1 MQKMAININAD
12 LGEMTGKD
20 EQIMPY
26 ISSCNIATGGHIGNT
41 DSIQKAISLALK
53 HDVKS
58 GAHPSYPDLQNFGR
72 ITPEIS
78 TDNLKKSLVQ
88 QLLTFYKIAAQNNV
102 DVHHIKP
109 HGALYHDVINDKNK
123 ADLFLGVLNDL
134 EIKTSIYTSKNG
146 FLYQLGSEKHNCYTE
161 GFIDRRYNTDLSL
174 VSRNQANALIE
185 SPEEVW
191 NQLRSMLFLN
201 KINVISG
208 EMIDLKVDT
217 FCIHGDHPKA
227 VEILKYIQ
235 KKLEL
240 IIP

>member
-53 HDVKS
+53 HDVKI